1 MTTLKSKL
9 TLLAGSALIASSLS
23 QFAQAEMSITSTD
36 IKASELM
43 PKAQE
48 FIGFGCSGD
57 NLSPQ
62 LSWTNAPADTK
73 SFAITAY
80 DPDAPTGSGWW
91 HWVLVNIPAS
101 VNTLATG
108 AGDPE
113 KSLLPKGSQT
123 FKTDYGNKS
132 FGGSCPPEGDKAHRY
147 QFKVFAL
154 NTEKLKLPE
163 DASAA
168 LVGYYL
174 NSHAIETVTLE
185 ALYKR

>member
-1 MTTLKSKL
+1 MKSLKSKL
-9 TLLAGSALIASSLS
+9 TLIAGSALIASSLS
-23 QFAQAEMSITSTD
+23 QFAQAEMAISSSD
-36 IKASELM
+36 IKAGALM

-48 FIGFGCSGD
+48 FAGFGCTGD

-62 LSWTNAPADTK
+62 LTWANAPADTK

-91 HWVLVNIPAS
+91 HWVLINIPAS
-101 VNTLATG
+101 VTTLATG
-108 AGDPE
+108 VGNPD
-113 KSLLPKGSQT
+113 KGLLPEGSQT
-123 FKTDYGNKS
+123 FKTDYGSKS
-132 FGGSCPPEGDKAHRY
+132 FGGACPPEGDKAHRY

-154 NTEKLKLPE
+154 NVEKLELPE
-163 DASAA
+163 DGSAA

-174 NSHAIETVTLE
+174 NSHAIETATFE